1 VGLHPAGATGGR
13 QLKPILPVWRNLH
26 VTGTG
31 RGRRSP
37 ARQALARSARRRVGQ
52 VAELVV
58 GGALLFAA
66 LVFLG
71 VIGFVVSLV
80 FTLVLLPFNLLGFLL
95 KGVFALLL
103 LPFMLVLGLVVAL
116 VFGAGMIAFLAPAL
130 PLVLLGFGIW
140 WLVKRRQQPAAPA
153 H

>member
-1 VGLHPAGATGGR
+1 M
-13 QLKPILPVWRNLH
+13 
-26 VTGTG
+26 
-31 RGRRSP
+31 
-37 ARQALARSARRRVGQ
+37 
-52 VAELVV
+52 AELVV

-80 FTLVLLPFNLLGFLL
+80 FTLVLLPFKLFGFLL

-103 LPFMLVLGLVVAL
+103 LPFLLVLGLVVAL

-140 WLVKRRQQPAAPA
+140 WLVKRRQQPAAPV